1 MTSNLLQDSRIRLV
15 AWRDLTRLAW
25 WEIVE
30 ELTLSL
36 PWLVL
41 SLWLAARALYL
52 PAAGGVL
59 RVLPDRPEAGAQRIP
74 LYPRTAAV
82 GIGRRDADVER
93 RDARLDARGAV

>member
-1 MTSNLLQDSRIRLV
+1 MTSNLLQDSRIRSV
-15 AWRDLTRLAW
+15 AWRDLTRLVW

-36 PWLVL
+36 PRLVL
-41 SLWLAARALYL
+41 SLWLAARAL
-52 PAAGGVL
+52 AGGGGVL

-93 RDARLDARGAV
+93 RDDRLEARGAV

>member
-1 MTSNLLQDSRIRLV
+1 MTSNLLQDSRIRSV
-15 AWRDLTRLAW
+15 AWRDLTRLVW

-36 PWLVL
+36 PRLVL
-41 SLWLAARALYL
+41 SLWLAARTLAGG
-52 PAAGGVL
+52 GGVL

-93 RDARLDARGAV
+93 RDDRLEARGAV